1 MNKLRF
7 SPKQKKVLTFWCGEG
22 GERYDAVI
30 CDGAVRS
37 GKTLC
42 MSLSFVLWACRNFN
56 NQQFALCG
64 KSVAALRRNVIR
76 DLLQR
81 LRRLGFSCTEH
92 KSEGCIEIGTG
103 RRMNYFYLFG
113 GYDESSADR
122 IQGITL
128 AGVLLDEVVLMP
140 RSFVEQACAR
150 CSVSGS
156 KLWFNCNP
164 ESPRHW
170 FYREWICRAEE
181 RKALY
186 LHFTM
191 EDNPS
196 LSRKIRQR
204 YERTFSGVFYQR
216 FVLGKWTAAEGR
228 IYDFF
233 TREMAKP
240 VPEGEREKY
249 VLSVDYGTANPASFG
264 LWGLQQGVWYREAEY
279 YYDSRREGRQ
289 KTDGEYVKDLKTFL
303 QGRSVETVLADPSA
317 ASFITALRREGFSV
331 QKADN
336 AVAEGIRVTAELL
349 RQGKLVICD
358 TCSDCLRELELYAW
372 EEGRDAPKKVNDHAM
387 DEMRYFALY
396 LSRQGRKSYP
406 VAGFVERRV

>member
-1 MNKLRF
+1 MSELRF
-7 SPKQKKVLTFWCGEG
+7 SPKQKRVLTFWCGREG
-22 GERYDAVI
+22 EAYDAVI

-42 MSLSFVLWACRNFN
+42 MSLSFVLWACRKFN
-56 NQQFALCG
+56 GQQFALCG

-76 DLLQR
+76 ELLQR
-81 LRRLGFSCTEH
+81 LRKLGFSCIER
-92 KSEGCIEIGTG
+92 KSEGCIEIGLG
-103 RRMNYFYLFG
+103 RRVNYFYLFG

-164 ESPRHW
+164 ESPQHW
-170 FYREWICRAEE
+170 FYREWICRAAE

-186 LHFTM
+186 LHFAM

-196 LSRKIRQR
+196 LSKKVRQR

-216 FVLGKWTAAEGR
+216 FVLGRWTAAEGR

-233 TREMAKP
+233 SREMAKP

-264 LWGLQQGVWYREAEY
+264 LWGLQKGVWYREAEY
-279 YYDSRREGRQ
+279 YYDSRKEGRQ
-289 KTDGEYVKDLKTFL
+289 KTDGEYVEDLKVFL
-303 QGRSVETVLADPSA
+303 QGRQVETVLADPSA
-317 ASFITALRREGFSV
+317 ASFITALRREGFAV

-349 RQGKLVICD
+349 RQGKMVICD
-358 TCSDCLRELELYAW
+358 SCSDCLREMELYAW

-396 LSRQGRKSYP
+396 LRRRGKAGGP
-406 VAGFVERRV
+406 VAGFVERRL